1 VLELLADMQWNS
13 PYTINRE
20 IIQRLPTLAND
31 QEWNRTLYPQEKAKQ
46 LMEVFQEM
54 QPCILKCM
62 LYRFGNAMEMAANY
76 LYLYNECCNVICK
89 NMIKHPNYPAS
100 MFSSAV
106 HVHVTQQGL
115 FSDPRWRV
123 ISAVFEYTSMEI
135 SAKLKERDMQK
146 QEAMKKVSMPQSPPD
161 FKPSS
166 MWEWMQ
172 ASDKHPGIVLK
183 ETHAKV
189 HEYEQKLQSI
199 LAMLENL
206 VNSAEL
212 AKKTKEVS
220 SDYD

>member
-1 VLELLADMQWNS
+1 MQWDS
-13 PYTINRE
+13 PYTINRGV
-20 IIQRLPTLAND
+20 IKQLPTLTNE
-31 QEWNRTLYPQEKAKQ
+31 QEWNSTLYPPEKAKQ

-54 QPCILKCM
+54 QPCIMKCM

-106 HVHVTQQGL
+106 HVYVTQQGL

-146 QEAMKKVSMPQSPPD
+146 KETMKKMPQPAPD
-161 FKPSS
+161 SKHTT

-172 ASDKHPGIVLK
+172 QGSGRHPGIVLQ

-189 HEYEQKLQSI
+189 HESEEKLQQI

-212 AKKTKEVS
+212 AKKTKGAAE
-220 SDYD
+220 DD